1 MSCHMG
7 EVVVVVVSIQG
18 WGLRAGTLTSL
29 PCTPTLEV
37 TRCRAGEM
45 LHMADRRLL
54 CLKVALI

>member
-7 EVVVVVVSIQG
+7 EVVVSIQG

-45 LHMADRRLL
+45 LYVADKRLL
-54 CLKVALI
+54 CVDAKSH